1 MSNSRVA
8 LCLPDLELPRAR
20 ITISQWLVGRHKRVT
35 AGERLVEILADGVTV
50 DLPAPVTGELAEIVA
65 FEDDEVSV
73 GQPLCWI
80 LPEKAERAGE

>member
-1 MSNSRVA
+1 MSDSRVA

-50 DLPAPVTGELAEIVA
+50 DLPAPVTGQMVEIVA
-65 FEDDEVSV
+65 FEDEEIAV

-80 LPEKAERAGE
+80 TPDQAEQIG